1 MQHEHLITL
10 PARLRKLAMN
20 TQDIL
25 SSSIMRDLAVDLENV
40 ALSVALQPTEENM
53 KVLNCAWARAT
64 RLLAMQPNGKDAA

>member
-1 MQHEHLITL
+1 MITL

-64 RLLAMQPNGKDAA
+64 RLLATQTNGKDAA